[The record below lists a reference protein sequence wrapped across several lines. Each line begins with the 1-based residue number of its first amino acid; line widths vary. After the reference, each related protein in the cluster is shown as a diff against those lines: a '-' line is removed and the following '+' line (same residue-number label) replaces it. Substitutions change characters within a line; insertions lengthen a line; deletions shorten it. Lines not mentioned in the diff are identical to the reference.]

1 MSKRKDKKKL
11 MLVDSSG
18 ILHRA
23 RHSWVKYDTPILE
36 YFLQDIL
43 EICQDVVPDKIVL
56 LNDITKSRFRQEL
69 YPEYKGHRKEA
80 QKKMTNREIKSLDLL
95 NQARKDITKFN
106 HILINGQVNGI
117 EADDILT
124 RLYKEFRD
132 EYEVIG
138 VSIDKDFFSEIPAK
152 NMYSHTQKRF
162 RTQEDKYNLSI
173 KQFKMFQVLA
183 SDSADF
189 PNLKV
194 KGIGEK
200 TALKLVNKYNSF
212 KEMRAVPLEEIES
225 MKDRYVK
232 NALKAIKE
240 DSNWEKMKL
249 IYQLVQLFI
258 DDSKFNADE
267 LKQYKNLV
275 NSTKGY
281 SKPKQI
287 VIEELEDIFF
297 ENQAFNCTNL
307 LEEISIY
314 LN

>member
-1 MSKRKDKKKL
+1 MKKKL

-43 EICQDVVPDKIVL
+43 EICQDIMPNKVVL
-56 LNDITKSRFRQEL
+56 LNDITKSRYRKEL
-69 YPEYKGHRKEA
+69 YPDYKGHRKDA
-80 QKKMTNREIKSLDLL
+80 QKKMTKKEIKSLELL

-106 HILINGQVNGI
+106 HIMINGQVNGV

-124 RLYKEFRD
+124 RLYKQFRD

-138 VSIDKDFFSEIPAK
+138 VSIDKDFFSEIPAS
-152 NMYSHTQKRF
+152 NMYSHSSKRF
-162 RTQEDKYNLSI
+162 RTQEDKHNLSI

-194 KGIGEK
+194 KGIGDK

-212 KEMRAVPLEEIES
+212 KEMRAVPIEEIEQVS
-225 MKDRYVK
+225 DRYVK
-232 NALKAIKE
+232 KALKSIKE

-249 IYQLVQLFI
+249 IYQLVQLFV
-258 DDSKFNADE
+258 DDSKFNKAELIQYAELVEEIKAFKKPNKLITDE
-267 LKQYKNLV
+267 LD
-275 NSTKGY
+275 
-281 SKPKQI
+281 
-287 VIEELEDIFF
+287 DIFF
-297 ENQAFNCTNL
+297 ENQAFKCSSL
-307 LEEISIY
+307 LEEISMYID
-314 LN
+314 